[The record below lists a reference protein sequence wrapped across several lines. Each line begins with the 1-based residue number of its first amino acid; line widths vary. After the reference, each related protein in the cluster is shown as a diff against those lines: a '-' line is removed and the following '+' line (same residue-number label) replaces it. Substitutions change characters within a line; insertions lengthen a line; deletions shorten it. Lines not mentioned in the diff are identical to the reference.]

1 MLKRPSASIAGDYVG
16 VRLAWPLL
24 RPEGMITP
32 LSLRKMM
39 PIETTPEKRNRWP
52 LAAITMPLLLLGEAA
67 ATAQTLRASTD
78 PAAIDRAVAA
88 FTGAAIGTPGGA
100 RMASDPRLQLAPCGG
115 PLAVSW
121 HTPARTAVAVECPGP
136 TAWRVFV
143 AISPATGAAAAPRPA
158 PAVKRGDAI
167 TIMVRGRGFTV
178 QQPGEA
184 MEAGAVGD
192 WIEVRTARKAQGL
205 RARIERPGLVV
216 VPAG

>member
-1 MLKRPSASIAGDYVG
+1 MASETLPTLRTGRRQAA
-16 VRLAWPLL
+16 LAL
-24 RPEGMITP
+24 
-32 LSLRKMM
+32 
-39 PIETTPEKRNRWP
+39 
-52 LAAITMPLLLLGEAA
+52 PLLLLGAGA
-67 ATAQTLRASTD
+67 GAAQTLPASIS
-78 PAAIDRAVAA
+78 PAAVDRAVAA

-121 HTPARTAVAVECPGP
+121 HTPAKRAVAVECAGP
-136 TAWRVFV
+136 TPWRVFV
-143 AISPATGAAAAPRPA
+143 AITPAPGTAAAARPA

-167 TIMVRGRGFTV
+167 TILVRGRGFSV

-192 WIEVRTARKAQGL
+192 WIEVRTSRKAQGL
-205 RARIERPGLVV
+205 RARIERPGLAV

>member
-1 MLKRPSASIAGDYVG
+1 MALAAVGGHDHTHIA
-16 VRLAWPLL
+16 
-24 RPEGMITP
+24 
-32 LSLRKMM
+32 RKLM
-39 PIETTPEKRNRWP
+39 PIETTPSRRSAAT
-52 LAAITMPLLLLGEAA
+52 LAAYALPLLLLGEAA
-67 ATAQTLRASTD
+67 TLAQTRLASTD

-88 FTGAAIGTPGGA
+88 FTGAAIGSPGGA

-143 AISPATGAAAAPRPA
+143 AITPAPGAAAAARPA

-167 TIMVRGRGFTV
+167 TILVRGRGFSV

-184 MEAGAVGD
+184 MEAGAVGE
-192 WIEVRTARKAQGL
+192 WIEVRTSRKAQGL
-205 RARIERPGLVV
+205 RGRIERPGLAV